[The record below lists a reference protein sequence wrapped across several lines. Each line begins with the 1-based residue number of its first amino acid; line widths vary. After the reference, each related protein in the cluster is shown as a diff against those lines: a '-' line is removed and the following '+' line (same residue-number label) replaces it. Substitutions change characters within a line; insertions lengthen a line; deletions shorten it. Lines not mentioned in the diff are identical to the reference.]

1 MDLKKIECPVCEFK
15 FEAEPDSAHR
25 CECPN
30 CQSVLL
36 IQPTGLDY
44 DLVTTFEECVTEAW
58 QFKQESKN
66 LDDTALED
74 EVVDAITVMD
84 FMEGSFA
91 IMTDMEYTGKMSKYS
106 RRLAEGAYLLIHAK
120 KFFGYEH

>member
-1 MDLKKIECPVCEFK
+1 MNLKKIMCPACGFE
-15 FEAEPDSAHR
+15 FEAELNSDNM

-30 CQSVLL
+30 CQQMLL
-36 IQPTGLDY
+36 IQQTGIEY
-44 DLVTTFEECVTEAW
+44 DLVTDFEECVTESW
-58 QFKQESKN
+58 QVQQESKN

-74 EVVDAITVMD
+74 EVVDAVTVMD